1 MHTESQRWI
10 AIRQARRIDGQGTTL
25 KYYLALLESQVK
37 GGHPLGPEYMFF
49 VLERFHLKG
58 E

>member
-10 AIRQARRIDGQGTTL
+10 AIRQARRIDGQGTIL

-37 GGHPLGPEYMFF
+37 SVHPLGPEYMNI
-49 VLERFHLKG
+49 RFHLKG